1 MVEELDPT
9 KYHIMTPKKKRILIA
24 SLLFVFLFL
33 LPCTLYAYYKIAV
46 WRPSQ
51 TDKEITL
58 QIGSGESVSEIA
70 GALYDKGA
78 INSEFLFVFYIF
90 SHGLQSNIQ
99 AGTYV
104 IKAGTPLVG
113 IISQLQHGTNDVTVT
128 FLEGWRVEEFARLAS
143 KKLSNIDY
151 RKFADSAA
159 PYEGYL
165 FPDTYFINSEIQEAD
180 LVALLRKTFD
190 EKTASILTDENLKKA
205 ELTKEQAVIFTSLVE
220 REVSVAADKPIVAGI
235 LLKRWKEGMKLDVD
249 ATVQYAVAQKR
260 LCGSQGYCIPTLEEY
275 MDLNWWP
282 KDLSQEELDFD
293 SLYNTRVKAGL
304 PPSPISSVSLASLD
318 AVINSQATPYYF
330 YLTDNA
336 GVTHYA
342 KTLAEHN
349 ANIVTFLTH

>member
-9 KYHIMTPKKKRILIA
+9 KYHIMTPKKKRILII
-24 SLLFVFLFL
+24 SLLFVFLVL
-33 LPCTLYAYYKIAV
+33 VPCILYAYYKVAV

-58 QIGSGESVSEIA
+58 QIGNGESVSEIA

-78 INSEFLFVFYIF
+78 INSEFLFIFYVF
-90 SHGLQSNIQ
+90 SHGLQSNVQ

-104 IKAGTPLVG
+104 IKAGTPLVTV
-113 IISQLQHGTNDVTVT
+113 IDQLQHGTNDITVT

-143 KKLSNIDY
+143 KKLLKVDY
-151 RKFADSAA
+151 KKFAESAA

-165 FPDTYFINSEIQEAD
+165 FPDTYFINNDIQEAD

-205 ELTKEQAVIFTSLVE
+205 ELTKEQAVIFTSMVE
-220 REVSVAADKPIVAGI
+220 REVSAAVDKPIVAGI
-235 LLKRWKEGMKLDVD
+235 LIKRWKEGMQLDVD
-249 ATVQYAVAQKR
+249 STIQYAVAQRR

-282 KDLSQEELDFD
+282 KDLSQEELAFD
-293 SLYNTRVKAGL
+293 SPYNTRVKVGL
-304 PPSPISSVSLASLD
+304 PPTPISSISLSSLD
-318 AVINSQATPYYF
+318 AVINSQVTPYYF
-330 YLTDNA
+330 YLTDKA

-342 KTLAEHN
+342 KTLVEHN
-349 ANIVTFLTH
+349 TNIVNFLNY